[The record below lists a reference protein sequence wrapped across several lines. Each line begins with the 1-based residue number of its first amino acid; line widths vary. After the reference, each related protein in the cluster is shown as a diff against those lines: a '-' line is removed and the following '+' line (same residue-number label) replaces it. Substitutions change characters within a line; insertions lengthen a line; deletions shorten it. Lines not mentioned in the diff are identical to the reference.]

1 MRILFFGTGG
11 LLSAASLRALAT
23 EHEVVGVV
31 RPHRSQPRG
40 AARRV
45 AGQVARWVGLR
56 PHDPLTEAARSLRV
70 PESPVPSV
78 RDERFV
84 QAMAARRPDLL
95 CVAHFPWRLPDA
107 LLGIAPLGG
116 INVHPSLLPRHR
128 GPLPLC
134 WVYHADDRETG
145 VTVHHLTSE
154 LDGGDIIARRSFALP
169 RGYPVDDLNAD
180 NARIGAEV
188 LQSAI
193 RALAQ
198 GTADR
203 HPQEGSQVTLAPL
216 VRPGDRLVDFE
227 VWDAE
232 RVWHFMAGLWARFRE
247 PLMDGANTPVRYGGV
262 LGFESGSSMAPL
274 GRVRQVD
281 AGRLALG
288 CRDGLVWLRTGPA
301 DDPTGQPR

>member
-1 MRILFFGTGG
+1 MRILFFGSGG
-11 LLSAASLRALAT
+11 LLSAAALRALAT
-23 EHEVVGVV
+23 EHQVV
-31 RPHRSQPRG
+31 RVVRANRSQSGG

-45 AGQVARWVGLR
+45 TGQVARWVGLR
-56 PHDPLTEAARSLRV
+56 TRDPLTEAARSLHV
-70 PESPVPSV
+70 PESAVPAV

-84 QAMAARRPDLL
+84 QAMAAERPDLL

-116 INVHPSLLPRHR
+116 INLHPSLLPRHR

-154 LDGGDIIARRSFALP
+154 MDAGDIIAQRSFALP

-180 NARIGAEV
+180 NARVGPEV

-193 RALAQ
+193 RALAH

-203 HPQEGSQVTLAPL
+203 RPQEQGQVTLAPL
-216 VRPGDRLVDFE
+216 VRPGDRLVDFDA
-227 VWDAE
+227 WDAE
-232 RVWHFMAGLWARFRE
+232 RVWHFLAGLWPRFRE
-247 PLMDGANTPVRYGGV
+247 PLMDVADTPVQYGGV
-262 LGFESGSSMAPL
+262 LGFEGGAPRPPL
-274 GRVRQVD
+274 GRVQQVD
-281 AGRLALG
+281 AVRLALG
-288 CRDGLVWLRTGPA
+288 CRDGLVWLRAAPA
-301 DDPTGQPR
+301 DDPTRRSR

>member
-11 LLSAASLRALAT
+11 RLSAAGLRALAA
-23 EHEVVGVV
+23 EHDVVGVV
-31 RPHRSQPRG
+31 RARRSKPRG

-56 PHDPLTEAARSLRV
+56 EPDPLTAAARSLHV
-70 PESPVPSV
+70 PESLVPSV

-95 CVAHFPWRLPDA
+95 CIAHFPWRLPDE

-154 LDGGDIIARRSFALP
+154 MDAGDIIACRSFALP
-169 RGYPVDDLNAD
+169 RAYPVDHLNAD
-180 NARIGAEV
+180 NARVGAEV
-188 LQSAI
+188 LQSTI
-193 RALAQ
+193 RAIAQ
-198 GTADR
+198 GTAQR
-203 HPQEGSQVTLAPL
+203 RPQDESQVTFAPL
-216 VRPGDRLVDFE
+216 VRPGDRLVDFDA
-227 VWDAE
+227 WDAE
-232 RVWHFMAGLWARFRE
+232 RVWHFLAGVWPRFRE
-247 PLMDGANTPVRYGGV
+247 PLRDGADTPVTYGGV
-262 LGFESGSSMAPL
+262 LGFDAGSSMAPL

-288 CRDGLVWLRTGPA
+288 CRDGMVWLRTAPA
-301 DDPTGQPR
+301 GDPTGRTR

>member
-11 LLSAASLRALAT
+11 LLSVAGLRALAA

-31 RPHRSQPRG
+31 RAYRSRRGG

-56 PHDPLTEAARSLRV
+56 KRDPLSEAARSFHV
-70 PESPVPSV
+70 PESPVSSV

-84 QAMAARRPDLL
+84 QAMAERRPDLL

-107 LLGIAPLGG
+107 LIGIAPLGG

-145 VTVHHLTSE
+145 VTVHHLTRE
-154 LDGGDIIARRSFALP
+154 MDAGDIIDRRSFPLP

-180 NARIGAEV
+180 NARVGPEV
-188 LQSAI
+188 LRSVV

-203 HPQEGSQVTLAPL
+203 RPQEEGQVTLAPL
-216 VRPGDRLVDFE
+216 VRPGDRLVDFDA
-227 VWDAE
+227 WDAE
-232 RVWHFMAGLWARFRE
+232 RVWHFLAGLWPRFRE
-247 PLMDGANTPVRYGGV
+247 PLMDAADTPVRYGGV
-262 LGFESGSSMAPL
+262 LGFESGASRAPL
-274 GRVRQVD
+274 GRVQQAD
-281 AGRLALG
+281 GGRLALG
-288 CRDGLVWLRTGPA
+288 CRDGVVWLRPA
-301 DDPTGQPR
+301 PDDDPTSRSR